1 MKKIRRLSIDIGDKV
16 IRSLENP
23 THQDSQPFSRST
35 SQTSTVR
42 SVPSTVSSVGR
53 EKTVEDE
60 SIDPT
65 AIDPA
70 EIVTKFEKISPSESP
85 KPNDMHLNNSFE
97 HSVEQ
102 DEGEH
107 DDWNEPGMKGQIF

>member
-1 MKKIRRLSIDIGDKV
+1 MKQIRRLSLDITDKV

-23 THQDSQPFSRST
+23 THQDSQPFSQST

-42 SVPSTVSSVGR
+42 SVSSTVPSVGR
-53 EKTVEDE
+53 EETVGDE
-60 SIDPT
+60 SVDPT
-65 AIDPA
+65 

-97 HSVEQ
+97 Q
-102 DEGEH
+102 